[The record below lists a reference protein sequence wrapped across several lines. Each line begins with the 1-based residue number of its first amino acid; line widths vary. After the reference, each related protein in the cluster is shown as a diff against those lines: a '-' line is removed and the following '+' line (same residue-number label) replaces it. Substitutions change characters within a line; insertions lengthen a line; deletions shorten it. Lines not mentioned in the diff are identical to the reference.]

1 MAGRGKLSEG
11 IARESAVANS
21 VVPVDSSACGEM
33 MSIGDADSAT
43 VRSAT
48 RVPVTIRVSSVFLG
62 RRLRLCSG
70 GGSGKRQCKN
80 NGNCEW
86 TGLAIHAVTTPSGER
101 VQRRGPF
108 PGRVQRGSCGAFQNH

>member
-21 VVPVDSSACGEM
+21 VVPVDSNACGEI

-48 RVPVTIRVSSVFLG
+48 RVPVTIRVSSVFWVG
-62 RRLRLCSG
+62 DCDCATAVEAENDSART
-70 GGSGKRQCKN
+70 

-101 VQRRGPF
+101 MHRRCPL
-108 PGRVQRGSCGAFQNH
+108 PGRV